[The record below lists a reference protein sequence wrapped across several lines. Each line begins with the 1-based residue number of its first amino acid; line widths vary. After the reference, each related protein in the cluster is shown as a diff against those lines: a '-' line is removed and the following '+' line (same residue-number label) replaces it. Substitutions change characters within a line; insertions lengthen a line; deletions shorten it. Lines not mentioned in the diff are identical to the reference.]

1 MAKLYGLVLRT
12 ATEIESTEKD
22 VRPGRVGKGFM
33 EELGTGKIP
42 IEKRETDLSKEE
54 GTSQE

>member
-12 ATEIESTEKD
+12 ATESGSAEKA
-22 VRPGRVGKGFM
+22 VRPGRAEKSFM

-42 IEKRETDLSKEE
+42 IEKMETELSKEE

>member
-12 ATEIESTEKD
+12 ATEIESTEKA

-42 IEKRETDLSKEE
+42 IEKRETELSKEK

>member
-12 ATEIESTEKD
+12 ATEIESAEKA
-22 VRPGRVGKGFM
+22 VRPGRAEKSFM

-42 IEKRETDLSKEE
+42 IEKRETELSKEE